1 MITFLRMTRLYI
13 PKVNLMTLLLKFVIP
28 TFISVRVHKN
38 ILSHSVKSCPPLG
51 LTSSPQ
57 RGVFDKDVERGR
69 QRGVFDAAP
78 LIGQWAF
85 DTVWPIPG
93 ISLFGMGGSYR
104 GSFLLLL
111 LSQYSILSGNPNQM
125 SISLGWD
132 NHHPPSYL
140 SSLSQNSCFP
150 NADIGSQWS
159 ELLRLHP

>member
-1 MITFLRMTRLYI
+1 MTRLYI

-78 LIGQWAF
+78 LIGQ
-85 DTVWPIPG
+85 
-93 ISLFGMGGSYR
+93 
-104 GSFLLLL
+104 
-111 LSQYSILSGNPNQM
+111 
-125 SISLGWD
+125 
-132 NHHPPSYL
+132 
-140 SSLSQNSCFP
+140 
-150 NADIGSQWS
+150 
-159 ELLRLHP
+159 

>member
-111 LSQYSILSGNPNQM
+111 LVGGVRSSHQLLQALWTKEWSIL
-125 SISLGWD
+125 ISLV
-132 NHHPPSYL
+132 
-140 SSLSQNSCFP
+140 
-150 NADIGSQWS
+150 WS
-159 ELLRLHP
+159 FGIRQYIWELGG